1 MWHNRNT
8 EKAVT
13 QLRSVQEDRYP
24 SRGDEE
30 ERMENKIKN
39 WTGRWKLKTKKN
51 PNNNNKTQ
59 KNPEVCESQGRRKK
73 VKIME
78 TNGQSVPA
86 AS

>member
-30 ERMENKIKN
+30 ERMENK
-39 WTGRWKLKTKKN
+39 KLDREMETKDQKN

>member
-1 MWHNRNT
+1 
-8 EKAVT
+8 
-13 QLRSVQEDRYP
+13 
-24 SRGDEE
+24 
-30 ERMENKIKN
+30 MENK
-39 WTGRWKLKTKKN
+39 KLDREMETKDQKN

>member
-8 EKAVT
+8 EKVVT
-13 QLRSVQEDRYP
+13 QLGSVQEDRYP

-30 ERMENKIKN
+30 ERMENK
-39 WTGRWKLKTKKN
+39 KLDREMETKDQKN